1 MTISVAKPRRDN
13 SISVKPREH
22 WFSRVSTSAAYDH
35 GGPTDQGES
44 MIVDDKTPIVT
55 QRDARA
61 RREEAPPFWLVDEES
76 YGKRAELAAFTEC
89 GMAVTPAHE

>member
-22 WFSRVSTSAAYDH
+22 WFSRVSTSAAYDR
-35 GGPTDQGES
+35 GGPTDRGES

-55 QRDARA
+55 HMDARA
-61 RREEAPPFWLVDEES
+61 RREEKPTFWLVD
-76 YGKRAELAAFTEC
+76 GAEI
-89 GMAVTPAHE
+89 